1 MTGRLKRLRSVA
13 ISSVSIT
20 ESPLFLE
27 SYFDVIFA
35 LNRQTHPGE
44 KRQVQLCK
52 KYCTLLPKDFEE
64 NINALMKSISDGGS
78 YKIVTAMVNNLDEI
92 LNDEFK

>member
-1 MTGRLKRLRSVA
+1 MVFTSLGHLLNKEMLKSCHAQMDGTKAVGIDGITKEEYGRNL
-13 ISSVSIT
+13 
-20 ESPLFLE
+20 
-27 SYFDVIFA
+27 
-35 LNRQTHPGE
+35 
-44 KRQVQLCK
+44 
-52 KYCTLLPKDFEE
+52 EE